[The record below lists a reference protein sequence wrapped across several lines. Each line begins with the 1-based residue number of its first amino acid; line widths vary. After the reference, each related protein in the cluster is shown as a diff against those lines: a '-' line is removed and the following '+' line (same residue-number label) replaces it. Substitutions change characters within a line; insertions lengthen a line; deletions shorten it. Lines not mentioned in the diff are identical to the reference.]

1 MSRNRRAGVLGLVA
15 ILSLGTWCATPVI
28 AQTPAGAQTLP
39 INVTGATFAEFDDT
53 TGVARMEGSPLVVT
67 RGRTV
72 IRAARARFDRRTQVL
87 TADGAVE
94 AAEEGVTIRADAI
107 EYRLSDESIR
117 ASGSVRITSASQGAP
132 GQQPQPQ
139 TTLVA
144 PDVSGSL
151 RTRRFVAT
159 GGVTIVR
166 GEWTVLGRRAEYDD
180 ATKAAV
186 VTGDPEVR
194 FREGV
199 MTADT
204 LTMFLDAETILAEG
218 RVLLRRGD
226 MTGRAQRADISLK
239 RQVAVFTG
247 DARVDRGSNR
257 LTAEVIEATLDGQQV
272 TARGAS
278 RLVITSPVPATP
290 PP

>member
-1 MSRNRRAGVLGLVA
+1 MSRSRRVGVLGVVA
-15 ILSLGTWCATPVI
+15 VVALGTWCAIPAV
-28 AQTPAGAQTLP
+28 AQIPAGAQTLP
-39 INVTGATFAEFDDT
+39 IDVTGATFAEFDDT

-72 IRAARARFDRRTQVL
+72 IKAARARFDRRTQVL

-94 AAEEGVTIRADAI
+94 AAAEGVTIRADAI
-107 EYRLSDESIR
+107 EYGLSDESIR
-117 ASGSVRITSASQGAP
+117 ANGSVRITSVGQGTP
-132 GQQPQPQ
+132 GPQPP

-144 PDVSGSL
+144 PEVSGSL

-166 GEWTVLGRRAEYDD
+166 GEWTVRGRRADYDEG
-180 ATKAAV
+180 TKAAV
-186 VTGDPEVR
+186 ITGDPEVR
-194 FREGV
+194 FGDGV

-204 LTMFLDAETILAEG
+204 LTMFLDAETIRADG
-218 RVLLRRGD
+218 AVQMRRGE
-226 MTGRAQRADISLK
+226 MTGRAKRADISLK
-239 RQVAVFTG
+239 SQIAVFSG
-247 DARVDRGSNR
+247 DARVDRGTSR
-257 LTAEVIEATLDGQQV
+257 LTADVIEATLDGQQV

-278 RLVITSPVPATP
+278 RLVLTSPVPGTP